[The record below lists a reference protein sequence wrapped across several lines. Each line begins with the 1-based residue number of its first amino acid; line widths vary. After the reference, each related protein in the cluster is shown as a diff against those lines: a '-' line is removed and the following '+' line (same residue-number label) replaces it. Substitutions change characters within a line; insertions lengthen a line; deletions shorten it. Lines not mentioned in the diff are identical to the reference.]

1 MVTIPA
7 RAWYGVC
14 FGVAMALERACGKEE
29 AMVRKLIL
37 ALVVVVMAAV
47 PVLALARGGYEERP
61 RC

>member
-1 MVTIPA
+1 
-7 RAWYGVC
+7 
-14 FGVAMALERACGKEE
+14 
-29 AMVRKLIL
+29 MVRKLIL